1 MFKLFRTKPQSWDDV
16 DYGLDV
22 FPFPPVSPVDTNSE
36 FQELTLSESYEVILE
51 RLDRIDAKIDKL
63 LEGK

>member
-1 MFKLFRTKPQSWDDV
+1 MFKLFRSKLPHDDV

-22 FPFPPVSPVDTNSE
+22 FPFPPVSPVATTSE

-51 RLDRIDAKIDKL
+51 RLDRIDSKIDKL
-63 LEGK
+63 LKDK